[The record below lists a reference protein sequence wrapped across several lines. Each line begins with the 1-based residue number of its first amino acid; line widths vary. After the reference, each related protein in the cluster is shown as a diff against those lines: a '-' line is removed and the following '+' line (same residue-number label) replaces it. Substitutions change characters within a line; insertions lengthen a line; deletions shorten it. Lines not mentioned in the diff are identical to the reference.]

1 MDHNP
6 DYNQL
11 FALKTKQL
19 AVSIINEL
27 SSLPYQEAFAVIRK
41 QIYRSSTSMA
51 ANYRAMCRA
60 RSKAERYSKISIVI
74 EETDETLFWLE
85 MIEEL
90 NYVKSEVLVDLKN
103 RTEEILKATS
113 SYRKMLKT

>member
-1 MDHNP
+1 MMDSI

-11 FALKTKQL
+11 FASKTKEL
-19 AVSIINEL
+19 AITIILEL
-27 SSLPYQEAFAVIRK
+27 SKLPYNEAFSVIRK
-41 QIYRSSTSMA
+41 QIFRSSTSMA

-85 MIEEL
+85 MLDEL
-90 NYVKSEVLVDLKN
+90 GFAQQEILTDLKI
-103 RTEEILKATS
+103 RTEEILKVTS
-113 SYRKMLKT
+113 SYRKMLKA